1 MADVKAIEVPTYIN
15 RAGEQMQTEIS
26 RRQVA
31 PVNLIQAAKQIRGL
45 VGDLWTPECMAAL
58 KSLIQMA
65 RFHKTLSLKLQKV
78 SKLQP
83 KTKITSGWRVIHE
96 RT

>member
-1 MADVKAIEVPTYIN
+1 
-15 RAGEQMQTEIS
+15 MQTEIS

-45 VGDLWTPECMAAL
+45 VGDLWTPECMSAL
-58 KSLIQMA
+58 KNLSLTE
-65 RFHKTLSLKLQKV
+65 RFRKTLFPKLQRA

-83 KTKITSGWRVIHE
+83 KTEITSGWRVIHE